1 MDNSRVRRKYLDL
14 MWEAEKRLEVLNG
27 FINKEI
33 SSLYLQ
39 TTIESE
45 ALQLRKVLELIAYAS
60 LVAHK
65 EEYENV
71 RNDISKDWHGSRIL
85 RKIEQL
91 NPSFYPVPTNGV
103 KNGKWKKLK
112 GGFLTRKQ
120 FETLY
125 DKCGNV
131 LHSKNPFSKVSQRSL
146 AFHKKVPDYVARIEK
161 LLTEHTVKLVGGG
174 DSIYVLVP
182 FFADRP
188 KQVSLLQRL
197 EDNA

>member
-1 MDNSRVRRKYLDL
+1 MDSSQIRRKYLNL

-27 FINKEI
+27 FVNEEINT
-33 SSLYLQ
+33 LYLQ

-45 ALQLRKVLELIAYAS
+45 ALQLRKLLELIAYAS
-60 LVAHK
+60 LVSHK
-65 EEYENV
+65 KEYENV
-71 RNDISKDWHGSRIL
+71 RNDISKDWHASRIL

-91 NPSFYPVPTNGV
+91 NPGFYPVPTNGV
-103 KNGKWKKLK
+103 KNGKWNNLK

-161 LLTEHTVKLVGGG
+161 LLTEHTVKLVGAD

-182 FFADRP
+182 FFTSRP
-188 KQVSLLQRL
+188 KQISLLQRL
-197 EDNA
+197 DGNA